1 MKALTEILREAKV
14 RSRAVVWPLALALC
28 VPMAGA
34 QTQSAQIQGAQGQS
48 ADLPSAPMP
57 NLVKLPGGVVV
68 EQATPGALA
77 LSLDDAI
84 ARGEKRNL
92 QMLLVIQNERV
103 VRGQVL
109 TVENSLLPSLT
120 AKGAIEAQEINLA
133 AQGFKGQSLA
143 GLGLPPGAFSE
154 IVKVDTASAQ
164 MSLNQQLFNVPAY
177 YLYRSAQQAAKVANL
192 TTLNELGGVTLA
204 VGSQYLLAL
213 ADASQIANAQAL
225 EKADEV
231 AYQQAKASHEAGVG
245 TNLDELRARVQLQ
258 TQQQALINDENA
270 FAKDKIA
277 LNRLIGLPADQ
288 EITLTDTAPYAEF
301 AQLPLEDAKKLA
313 YERRKDLLS
322 LQAQLEVAAK
332 ARKAVRAERL
342 PVVSFDGYYGVLGEI
357 GSLYHGVF
365 TATGKVS
372 VPVFQE
378 GQLRGEREVAE
389 AQVTGLNQQIDSL
402 RVTIEQQIRA
412 AMLDVQSS
420 NDLVKVA
427 RSNVDLATQELQDA
441 SDRFS
446 AGVDDNLPVVQA
458 QATLAAAQSR
468 LVDTLYQYNQ
478 SKLQLARNTGVVET
492 QYRVYLGR

>member
-1 MKALTEILREAKV
+1 MKALIGISREAKT
-14 RSRAVVWPLALALC
+14 RLRAAVWPVALVLSVPLAVAQSQS
-28 VPMAGA
+28 A
-34 QTQSAQIQGAQGQS
+34 QTQNV
-48 ADLPSAPMP
+48 DLPSAPVP
-57 NLVKLPGGVVV
+57 NIVRLPGGVMV
-68 EQATPGALA
+68 EQGTPGALP

-92 QMLLVIQNERV
+92 QMLLVIQNERI

-109 TVENSLLPSLT
+109 TAENSLLPSLT
-120 AKGAIEAQEINLA
+120 AKGAVEAQEVNLA
-133 AQGFKGQSLA
+133 AQGFKASALQGFN
-143 GLGLPPGAFSE
+143 LPPGTFSE
-154 IVKVDTASAQ
+154 IVKVNTASAQ
-164 MSLNQQLFNVPAY
+164 LSLNQQLFNVPAY
-177 YLYRSAQQAAKVANL
+177 YLYRSAQQAAKAANL
-192 TTLNELGGVTLA
+192 TTLNELGSVTLS
-204 VGSQYLLAL
+204 VGTQYLLAL

-288 EITLTDTAPYAEF
+288 ELTLTDTAPYAEF
-301 AQLPLEDAKKLA
+301 AQLPLDDAMKLA
-313 YERRKDLLS
+313 FQRRKDLLS
-322 LQAQLEVAAK
+322 LQTQLEVAAK

-342 PVVSFDGYYGVLGEI
+342 PVVSFDGHYGVLGEI
-357 GSLYHGVF
+357 GSLYHGEF
-365 TATGKVS
+365 AAIGKVS

-378 GQLRGEREVAE
+378 GQLRGEREVAD
-389 AQVTGLNQQIDSL
+389 AQVTGLRQQIDSL

-427 RSNVDLATQELQDA
+427 KSNVDLATQELQDA
-441 SDRFS
+441 TDRFS

-468 LVDTLYQYNQ
+468 LVNTLYQYNQ

-492 QYRVYLGR
+492 QYKVYLGR

>member
-1 MKALTEILREAKV
+1 MKSLTGRLRGVKA
-14 RSRAVVWPLALALC
+14 WPLALILC
-28 VPMAGA
+28 GPLADA
-34 QTQSAQIQGAQGQS
+34 QTQSA
-48 ADLPSAPMP
+48 DLPPAPTP
-57 NLVKLPGGVVV
+57 NIVKFPGGVVV
-68 EQATPGALA
+68 EQGTPGAMP

-92 QMLLVIQNERV
+92 QMLLAVQNERS

-109 TVENSLLPSLT
+109 TAENSLLPSLT
-120 AKGAIEAQEINLA
+120 AKGNIEAQEINLA
-133 AQGFKGQSLA
+133 AEGFKASALEEFGISPA
-143 GLGLPPGAFSE
+143 SFST
-154 IVKVDTASAQ
+154 IVKVNTASAQ

-177 YLYRSAQQAAKVANL
+177 YLYRSAQQASKAASL
-192 TTLNELGGVTLA
+192 TTLNQEDSVVLS
-204 VGSQYLLAL
+204 VGTQYLLAL

-231 AYQQAKASHEAGVG
+231 AYEQAKASHEAGVG

-277 LNRLIGLPADQ
+277 LNRLIGLPVDQ
-288 EITLTDTAPYAEF
+288 EITLTDTAPYGEF

-372 VPVFQE
+372 VPVFE
-378 GQLRGEREVAE
+378 EAQLRGEREVAD
-389 AQVTGLNQQIDSL
+389 AQMIGLRQQIESL
-402 RVTIEQQIRA
+402 RVTIEQQIRS

-427 RSNVDLATQELQDA
+427 KSNVDLATQELQDA

-458 QATLAAAQSR
+458 QATLAAAQST
-468 LVDTLYQYNQ
+468 LVNTLYQYNQ

-492 QYRVYLGR
+492 QYKVYLGR

>member
-1 MKALTEILREAKV
+1 MKSLTGRLRGVKA
-14 RSRAVVWPLALALC
+14 WPLALILC
-28 VPMAGA
+28 GPLADA
-34 QTQSAQIQGAQGQS
+34 QTQS
-48 ADLPSAPMP
+48 ADLPSAPTP
-57 NLVKLPGGVVV
+57 NAVKFPGGVVL
-68 EQATPGALA
+68 EQGTPGAVP

-92 QMLLVIQNERV
+92 QMLLAVQNERS

-109 TVENSLLPSLT
+109 TAENSLLPSLT
-120 AKGAIEAQEINLA
+120 AKGNIEAQEINLA
-133 AQGFKGQSLA
+133 AEGFKASALEEFGISPA
-143 GLGLPPGAFSE
+143 SFST
-154 IVKVDTASAQ
+154 IVKVNTASAQ

-177 YLYRSAQQAAKVANL
+177 YLYRSAQQASKAANF
-192 TTLNELGGVTLA
+192 TTLNQEDSVILS
-204 VGSQYLLAL
+204 VGTQYLLAL

-231 AYQQAKASHEAGVG
+231 AYEQAKASHEAGVG

-288 EITLTDTAPYAEF
+288 EITLTDTAPYGEF

-322 LQAQLEVAAK
+322 LQAELEGAVK

-342 PVVSFDGYYGVLGEI
+342 PVLSFDGYYGVLGEI

-372 VPVFQE
+372 VPVFEE
-378 GQLRGEREVAE
+378 GQLRGEREVAD
-389 AQVTGLNQQIDSL
+389 AQMIGLKQQIESL
-402 RVTIEQQIRA
+402 RVTIEQQIRS

-427 RSNVDLATQELQDA
+427 KSNVDLATQELQDA
-441 SDRFS
+441 TDRFS

-458 QATLAAAQSR
+458 QATLAAAQST
-468 LVDTLYQYNQ
+468 LVNTLYQYNQ
-478 SKLQLARNTGVVET
+478 SKLQLARNTGVVES
-492 QYRVYLGR
+492 QYKVYLGR